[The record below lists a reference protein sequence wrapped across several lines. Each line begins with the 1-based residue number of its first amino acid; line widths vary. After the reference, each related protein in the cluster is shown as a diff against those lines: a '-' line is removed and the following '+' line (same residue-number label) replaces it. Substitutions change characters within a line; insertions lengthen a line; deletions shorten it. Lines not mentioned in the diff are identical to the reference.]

1 MKNRG
6 LLLGLVIVTML
17 VTPVLAFETVN
28 EGYFYL
34 YNAGDLGI
42 IKQGWFRFNCNNEI
56 IQKGYFIFHNDI
68 DNGWFKFWNLAWW
81 GYVRLNNNVNTW
93 YSGGFSFS
101 NNATF
106 RDIPE
111 SLNNNSTLLSQGY
124 FTFKCPP
131 KNINDILL
139 DNIYVIIAIVAF
151 SLAVVAGTF
160 YGLRWERRRR
170 QNRL

>member
-6 LLLGLVIVTML
+6 FALGLAIVCVLT
-17 VTPVLAFETVN
+17 TPVLAEVTIDS
-28 EGYFYL
+28 GYFWL
-34 YNAGDLGI
+34 YNAGDVGLI
-42 IKQGWFRFNCNNEI
+42 QHGWFRFNCSNEI
-56 IQKGYFIFHNDI
+56 VSRGYFTFQCPVDRGYFSFGNHIFGFSVI
-68 DNGWFKFWNLAWW
+68 NGWEEW
-81 GYVRLNNNVNTW
+81 
-93 YSGGFSFS
+93 FSFCNTS
-101 NNATF
+101 TF

-131 KNINDILL
+131 KNINDILS

-160 YGLRWERRRR
+160 YGLRWEKRRR